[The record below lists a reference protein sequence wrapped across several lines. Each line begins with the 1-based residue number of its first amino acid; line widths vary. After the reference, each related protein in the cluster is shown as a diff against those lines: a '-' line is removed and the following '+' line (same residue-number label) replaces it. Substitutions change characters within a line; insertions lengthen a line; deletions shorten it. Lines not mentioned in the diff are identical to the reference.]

1 MTRDRPQVQ
10 TQMKTNSTW
19 TLIKTNKHMHTCVF
33 HIDTNKDKKLH
44 TYIVAYTHTHTLNLC
59 EKMRQRESNLP

>member
-19 TLIKTNKHMHTCVF
+19 TLMKTNKHMHTCVF

-44 TYIVAYTHTHTLNLC
+44 TYIVAYTRTHTH
-59 EKMRQRESNLP
+59 